1 MHIRSL
7 FLSVVAALGLGAPA
21 ALAATIAPT
30 GETTVLVTAPI
41 GSLGLGAN
49 PTGTASVS
57 DAGGQPL
64 FAFDITG
71 GTIDG
76 AGNALIEHDG
86 SGVELFALAQPGISA
101 RVANFLIDTAAGT
114 VSGNVNGGA
123 GATVLFTFGN
133 VTAGGIELN
142 ISADLAGALTA
153 VFGAPNLT
161 GVQFGLANTAP
172 SAVPLPASALL
183 LLAGLGALGAARSR
197 RKVPAAAAG

>member
-1 MHIRSL
+1 
-7 FLSVVAALGLGAPA
+7 
-21 ALAATIAPT
+21 
-30 GETTVLVTAPI
+30 
-41 GSLGLGAN
+41 
-49 PTGTASVS
+49 
-57 DAGGQPL
+57 
-64 FAFDITG
+64 
-71 GTIDG
+71 
-76 AGNALIEHDG
+76 
-86 SGVELFALAQPGISA
+86 
-101 RVANFLIDTAAGT
+101 
-114 VSGNVNGGA
+114 
-123 GATVLFTFGN
+123 